1 MKQFYTNL
9 RMSVPGKS
17 QNSQLLVTKWLFRS
31 HCALLNA
38 FTETSEFPN

>member
-1 MKQFYTNL
+1 MKHFYTNL
-9 RMSVPGKS
+9 KMNVPGKS
-17 QNSQLLVTKWLFRS
+17 LNSQLLVTKWFCRS